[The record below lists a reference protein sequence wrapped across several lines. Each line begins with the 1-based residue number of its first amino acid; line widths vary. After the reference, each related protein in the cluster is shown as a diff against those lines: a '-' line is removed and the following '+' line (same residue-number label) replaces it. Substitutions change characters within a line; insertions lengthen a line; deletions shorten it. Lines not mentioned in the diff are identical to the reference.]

1 MSGAAAGGASTSAS
15 ALGGLGGSLEDKDC
29 DLLCPVCFELI
40 DEAYVT
46 RCGHSFC
53 YACIAKSVELHRR
66 CPKCGAALA
75 GRDHYF
81 PNFLLN
87 ELVARRRL
95 RSRPPVTSGP
105 AAASPGAD
113 TERLRALLASEARHL
128 ALPDV
133 EGMLDVLTRRKR
145 LLEAESAAAHHRL
158 LYEFLAQL
166 LRHRTHQL
174 DQLAREAALVKKV
187 SRA

>member
-1 MSGAAAGGASTSAS
+1 MSGMAAVGPSPAGGAA

-53 YACIAKSVELHRR
+53 YSCIGESVELHRR
-66 CPKCGAALA
+66 CPKCGAALVS
-75 GRDHYF
+75 RDHIF

-95 RSRPPVTSGP
+95 MLRAP
-105 AAASPGAD
+105 APQQNAVGAGD
-113 TERLRALLASEARHL
+113 ADRLRALLATEARHL
-128 ALPDV
+128 ALADV
-133 EGMLDVLTRRKR
+133 DGMLDVLTRR
-145 LLEAESAAAHHRL
+145 
-158 LYEFLAQL
+158 
-166 LRHRTHQL
+166 
-174 DQLAREAALVKKV
+174 
-187 SRA
+187 